1 MQIQNDWLA
10 LKVILKANSKTPFFV
25 FKSDVIKCPHML
37 QTCFS
42 PHFQAKE
49 YFLMDGYVTDHIEI
63 LQDHS
68 ALYRSLIFFEE
79 EAEARCKMHK
89 RRIDMLEPICNGTGP
104 K

>member
-1 MQIQNDWLA
+1 M
-10 LKVILKANSKTPFFV
+10 KANNKTIFHW
-25 FKSDVIKCPHML
+25 KNSDVFKCPHIL
-37 QTCFS
+37 QTCSS

-68 ALYRSLIFFEE
+68 SLYRNLIFFEE

-89 RRIDMLEPICNGTGP
+89 RRIDLLEPICNGTGP